1 MKRELLWTRRA
12 LARLDQIGTNIAKHD
27 PAAAGRVVH
36 RLSSIAETLQT
47 RPLLGREGRVS
58 GTREMAL
65 SDIPYI
71 IAYRV
76 TETNLE
82 ILTILHTSQR
92 WPDKL

>member
-12 LARLDQIGTNIAKHD
+12 LARLDQIGTYIAKHD

-36 RLSSIAETLQT
+36 RLSSVAETLQT

>member
-1 MKRELLWTRRA
+1 MKRDLLWTRRA
-12 LARLDQIGTNIAKHD
+12 LARLDQIGIYIAEHD
-27 PAAAGRVVH
+27 PAAAGRVVR

-71 IAYRV
+71 MAYRV
-76 TETNLE
+76 TETNVE

>member
-12 LARLDQIGTNIAKHD
+12 LARLDQIGTYIAKHD

-36 RLSSIAETLQT
+36 RLSSMAATLQT
-47 RPLLGREGRVS
+47 RPLIGREGRVS
-58 GTREMAL
+58 GTREMVL
-65 SDIPYI
+65 SDIAYI

-76 TETNLE
+76 TETKLE

-92 WPDKL
+92 WPDKI